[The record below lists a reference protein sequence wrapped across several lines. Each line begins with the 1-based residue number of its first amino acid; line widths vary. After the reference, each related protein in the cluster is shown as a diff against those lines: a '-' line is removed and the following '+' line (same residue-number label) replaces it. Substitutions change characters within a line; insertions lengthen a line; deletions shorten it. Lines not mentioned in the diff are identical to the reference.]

1 MGINIRKKLREIPK
15 QTHDTLEAF
24 KNYWAQFTDKQKNL
38 ILASGLGIFGI
49 IVWLQYGVFEFP
61 LTNDM
66 GIYLSGGKELLAGNV
81 PYVAVFDVKPPM
93 TFFASAIS
101 LSFFTNLLGLSPI
114 FAIRIVMLLFGGGT
128 VFFTY
133 LFIYCL
139 SNDRIHAIFSTI
151 ILLSFTGLGWTALSG
166 RPKMLM
172 VFFTIV
178 CLYALVRKK
187 WFIAGILGSLSALTW
202 QPGAI
207 LPIVVILYA
216 LTDKQQRKTQFLRSA
231 LGAALPIVAVTLFFF
246 VMGGL
251 QELMSQTVLFTVVFK
266 ETVHWGFNTAT
277 NLLIYSI
284 VYHYGTEILF
294 FIAALLGFIFFTYGW
309 RKTLIN
315 FKHPLLF
322 FYLAFIPLALY
333 SLYDFQGLWDLV
345 PLLPFVSFFAAY
357 FLLTLGKKIA
367 SFIQRK
373 TKRPSHKIK
382 TGVIASIIILSSLY
396 GIVPILGEPQPVLKN
411 IVDEISAKERGDQIN
426 QNIYNEGLIPA
437 IPLIIEDVG
446 IVRLITMLFF
456 TTKRPDITSDEQM
469 SMAAQVDVNSNPG
482 ERLLFIATP
491 EILCLTHAKN
501 FNRYILYPADI
512 LYMQGAGELTSFQE
526 KVIAEQPSL
535 IIVFKKEHVGD
546 ISTNISDFYIP
557 QELTLLE
564 FIADE
569 YEIIMQT
576 KNYGLLKNSVNLTF
590 P

>member
-1 MGINIRKKLREIPK
+1 MGINIRKKLRAIPK
-15 QTHDTLEAF
+15 QIHDTLEAF
-24 KNYWAQFTDKQKNL
+24 KNYWNQFTDKQKNL
-38 ILASGLGIFGI
+38 ILASGVSIFAI
-49 IVWLQYGVFEFP
+49 VVWLQYGVFEFP

-66 GIYLSGGKELLAGNV
+66 GIYLSGGKELLEGNV

-93 TFFASAIS
+93 TFFVSAIS

-133 LFIYCL
+133 LLIYRL
-139 SNDRIHAIFSTI
+139 SNDRIHAIFSSI

-187 WFIAGILGSLSALTW
+187 WFIAGILGSLSALAW

-216 LTDKQQRKTQFLRSA
+216 LTDKQQRKIQFLRSA
-231 LGAALPIVAVTLFFF
+231 LGVALPIVAVVLFFF
-246 VMGGL
+246 IMGGL
-251 QELMSQTVLFTVVFK
+251 QELINQTVIFTVTFK
-266 ETVHWGFNTAT
+266 ETIHWGFNTAT

-294 FIAALLGFIFFTYGW
+294 FNAAFFGFIFFTYRW

-322 FYLAFIPLALY
+322 VYLAFVPLALY
-333 SLYDFQGLWDLV
+333 SLYDFQGLFDLV

-357 FLLTLGKKIA
+357 FLLGLGKKIA

-411 IVDEISAKERGDQIN
+411 IVDEISAKGRGDQIN
-426 QNIYNEGLIPA
+426 QTIYNEGLIPA

-456 TTKRPDITSDEQM
+456 TIKSPGRTSNEQTN
-469 SMAAQVDVNSNPG
+469 MAAQVDANSNPG

-501 FNRYILYPADI
+501 FNRYVLYPADV
-512 LYMQGAGELTSFQE
+512 LYMQNTGELTSFQE

-557 QELTLLE
+557 QELGLLE
-564 FIADE
+564 FIDDE

-576 KNYGLLKNSVNLTF
+576 ENYGLLKN
-590 P
+590 

>member
-1 MGINIRKKLREIPK
+1 MR
-15 QTHDTLEAF
+15 DTLEAF
-24 KNYWAQFTDKQKNL
+24 KNYWNQFTDKQKNL
-38 ILASGLGIFGI
+38 ILASGVGIFAI
-49 IVWLQYGVFEFP
+49 VVWLQYGVFEFP

-66 GIYLSGGKELLAGNV
+66 GIYLSGGKELLEGNV

-93 TFFASAIS
+93 TFFVSAIS

-133 LFIYCL
+133 LLIYHL
-139 SNDRIHAIFSTI
+139 SNDRMHAIFSSI

-172 VFFTIV
+172 VFFTV
-178 CLYALVRKK
+178 ACLYSLVRKK
-187 WFIAGILGSLSALTW
+187 WFIAGILGSLSALAW

-216 LTDKQQRKTQFLRSA
+216 LTDKQQRKIQFLRSA
-231 LGAALPIVAVTLFFF
+231 LGTALPIVAVTIFFF
-246 VMGGL
+246 IMGGL
-251 QELMSQTVLFTVVFK
+251 QELISQTVLFTVTFK

-284 VYHYGTEILF
+284 VYHYGTELLF
-294 FIAALLGFIFFTYGW
+294 FIAALLGFIFFTYRW

-322 FYLAFIPLALY
+322 FYLAFVPLALY

-345 PLLPFVSFFAAY
+345 PLLPFVSFFTAY
-357 FLLTLGKKIA
+357 FLLRLGKKIA
-367 SFIQRK
+367 SYIQRK
-373 TKRPSHKIK
+373 TKRSCHKIK
-382 TGVIASIIILSSLY
+382 TGVIASVIILSSLY

-411 IVDEISAKERGDQIN
+411 IVDEISAKGRGDQIN
-426 QNIYNEGLIPA
+426 QTIYNEGLILA
-437 IPLIIEDVG
+437 IPMIIEDVG
-446 IVRLITMLFF
+446 ILRLVAMLFF
-456 TTKRPDITSDEQM
+456 TTKSPGMNSDEQM
-469 SMAAQVDVNSNPG
+469 NMAAQVDANSNPG

-501 FNRYILYPADI
+501 FNRYVLYPADI
-512 LYMQGAGELTSFQE
+512 LYMRGAGELTSFQE
-526 KVIAEQPSL
+526 KVIAEKPSL
-535 IIVFKKEHVGD
+535 IIVVKKEHVGD
-546 ISTNISDFYIP
+546 TSTNISDFYIP
-557 QELTLLE
+557 QELGLLE

-569 YEIIMQT
+569 YEMIMQT
-576 KNYGLLKNSVNLTF
+576 KNYGLLKN
-590 P
+590 

>member
-1 MGINIRKKLREIPK
+1 MGINIRKKLRAIPK
-15 QTHDTLEAF
+15 QIHDNLEAF
-24 KNYWAQFTDKQKNL
+24 KNYWNQFTDKQKNL
-38 ILASGLGIFGI
+38 ILASGISIFAVFI
-49 IVWLQYGVFEFP
+49 WIQYGLFEFH

-66 GIYLSGGKELLAGNV
+66 GIYLSGGKELLEGNV

-93 TFFASAIS
+93 TFFVSAIS

-133 LFIYCL
+133 LLIYRL
-139 SNDRIHAIFSTI
+139 SNDRIHAIFSSI
-151 ILLSFTGLGWTALSG
+151 ILLSFTGLGWAALSG

-178 CLYALVRKK
+178 CLYTLVRKK
-187 WFIAGILGSLSALTW
+187 WFIAGILSSLSALTW

-216 LTDKQQRKTQFLRSA
+216 LTDKQQRKIQFLRSA
-231 LGAALPIVAVTLFFF
+231 LGVALPIVAVVLFFF

-251 QELMSQTVLFTVVFK
+251 QELINQTVLFTVTFK
-266 ETVHWGFNTAT
+266 ETIHWGFNTAT
-277 NLLIYSI
+277 SLLIYSI

-294 FIAALLGFIFFTYGW
+294 FIAALLGFIFFTYRW

-322 FYLAFIPLALY
+322 VYLAFVPLVLY
-333 SLYDFQGLWDLV
+333 SLYDFQGLFDLV

-357 FLLTLGKKIA
+357 FLLELGKKIA

-373 TKRPSHKIK
+373 TKRSSHKIK

-396 GIVPILGEPQPVLKN
+396 GIVPILGEPQPVLEN
-411 IVDEISAKERGDQIN
+411 IADEISEKGRGDQIN
-426 QNIYNEGLIPA
+426 QTIYNEGLIPA

-456 TTKRPDITSDEQM
+456 TTKSPGITADEQTN
-469 SMAAQVDVNSNPG
+469 MAAQVDINSNPG

-512 LYMQGAGELTSFQE
+512 LYMQGAGELTSYRE
-526 KVIAEQPSL
+526 KVMKEKPPL
-535 IIVFKKEHVGD
+535 IIVNKKQFAEN
-546 ISTNISDFYIP
+546 IATNLTDFSIP
-557 QELTLLE
+557 QELELLG
-564 FIADE
+564 FITEE

-576 KNYGLLKNSVNLTF
+576 RNYGLFKKK
-590 P
+590 

>member
-1 MGINIRKKLREIPK
+1 MVHMGVNVGKKLRVISKQIYSYLEII
-15 QTHDTLEAF
+15 
-24 KNYWAQFTDKQKNL
+24 KNRWNQFTDKQKNL
-38 ILASGLGIFGI
+38 ILASGVSIFAI
-49 IVWLQYGVFEFP
+49 VVWLQYGVFDFP

-66 GIYLSGGKELLAGNV
+66 GIYLSGGKELLEGNV
-81 PYVAVFDVKPPM
+81 PYVAIFDVKPPM
-93 TFFASAIS
+93 TFFVSAIS

-133 LFIYCL
+133 LLIYRL
-139 SNDRIHAIFSTI
+139 TNDRIHAIFSSI

-216 LTDKQQRKTQFLRSA
+216 LTDKQQRKIQFLRSA
-231 LGAALPIVAVTLFFF
+231 LGVAIPIVAVVLFFF
-246 VMGGL
+246 IMGGL
-251 QELMSQTVLFTVVFK
+251 QELINQTVLFTVTFK
-266 ETVHWGFNTAT
+266 ETIHWGFNTAT

-284 VYHYGTEILF
+284 FYHYGTEFLF
-294 FIAALLGFIFFTYGW
+294 FNAAFFGFIFFTYKW

-315 FKHPLLF
+315 FKHPLPF
-322 FYLAFIPLALY
+322 VYLAFVPLAIY
-333 SLYDFQGLWDLV
+333 SLYDFQGLFDLV

-357 FLLTLGKKIA
+357 FLLRLAKKIA
-367 SFIQRK
+367 NFIQRR
-373 TKRPSHKIK
+373 TKRSSHKIK

-396 GIVPILGEPQPVLKN
+396 GIVPILREPQPVLKN
-411 IVDEISAKERGDQIN
+411 IVDEISAKGRGDQIN
-426 QNIYNEGLIPA
+426 QTIYNEGLIPA

-446 IVRLITMLFF
+446 IVRLITLLFF
-456 TTKRPDITSDEQM
+456 TTKSPGITSDEQM
-469 SMAAQVDVNSNPG
+469 NMAAQANANSNPN

-501 FNRYILYPADI
+501 FNRYVLYPADV
-512 LYMQGAGELTSFQE
+512 LYMKNTGELTSFQK

-535 IIVFKKEHVGD
+535 IIVFKKEHIGD

-557 QELTLLE
+557 QELGLAE
-564 FIADE
+564 FIDDE

-576 KNYGLLKNSVNLTF
+576 KNYGLLKKK
-590 P
+590 